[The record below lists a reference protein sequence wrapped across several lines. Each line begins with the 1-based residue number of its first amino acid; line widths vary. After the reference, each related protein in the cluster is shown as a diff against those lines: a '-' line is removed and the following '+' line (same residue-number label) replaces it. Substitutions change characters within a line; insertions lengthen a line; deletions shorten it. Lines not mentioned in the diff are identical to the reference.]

1 MRIKTETEGKFLHDR
16 FVFYICIK
24 GEGLINEMHVRQG
37 ETILVSDHMGWLKIN
52 GKLDLFL
59 ASYRNQHI

>member
-1 MRIKTETEGKFLHDR
+1 MRIQTEIEEKILHDR
-16 FVFYICIK
+16 FAFYTCVK

-37 ETILVSDHMGWLKIN
+37 ETILVPNHMGWLKIN

-59 ASYRNQHI
+59 ASYGNQHI